1 MRRRWRRSHRS
12 IALAKRA
19 SQRRSST
26 TCGRRRSSSV
36 TMRACSPTGSPTTVS
51 IVYGRTIGCPL
62 SANWRHPS
70 GSRHLD
76 STRPSGGPTS
86 TVSSPPWTTSA
97 APSSS
102 PEGALATRALPTEPR
117 GHVIQDLAALNK
129 MELLLWD
136 VWGLMQAEPDASL
149 ALVDEIA
156 ERTQAA
162 DGFADVQRLYARS
175 GLAVPER
182 IRSLSPVVGPHEV
195 ALGAEL

>member
-1 MRRRWRRSHRS
+1 MP
-12 IALAKRA
+12 
-19 SQRRSST
+19 
-26 TCGRRRSSSV
+26 
-36 TMRACSPTGSPTTVS
+36 ACSPTGSPTTVS

-97 APSSS
+97 APRSS

-136 VWGLMQAEPDASL
+136 VWGLMQAELDTGL
-149 ALVDEIA
+149 ALVDEAA
-156 ERTQAA
+156 EFTQGA
-162 DGFADVQRLYARS
+162 DGLADVRRLYATP

-182 IRSLSPVVGPHEV
+182 ILSLSPAVGRREI
-195 ALGAEL
+195 ALGAELAG